1 MSLLGYF
8 SLLSTR
14 FCLFHPVLKTLTSPW
29 PSSSGTAS
37 KPSFAPSLLSTLK
50 LSLIAGCHSG
60 HPGRV
65 NTFLMY
71 TCSHVWSLPV
81 GDRWM
86 LLPASV
92 APQPQPPLCHLS
104 CPLHFSYLVTPWT
117 WVLCGLVSRG
127 SLAPGT
133 RAQWTSQTS
142 HHLQPALSHLH
153 LTSQSVVHLASFCSW
168 ASLNSPLRPHSWLCL
183 TSYEH
188 LCHIVLL
195 AVRWSGTLSKLAW
208 DCLLL

>member
-1 MSLLGYF
+1 
-8 SLLSTR
+8 
-14 FCLFHPVLKTLTSPW
+14 
-29 PSSSGTAS
+29 
-37 KPSFAPSLLSTLK
+37 
-50 LSLIAGCHSG
+50 
-60 HPGRV
+60 
-65 NTFLMY
+65 MY

-86 LLPASV
+86 LLPASA

-104 CPLHFSYLVTPWT
+104 CPFHFSYLVTPWT

-153 LTSQSVVHLASFCSW
+153 LASRSVVHLASFCSW

-188 LCHIVLL
+188 LCHIVLRL
-195 AVRWSGTLSKLAW
+195 CDGQEHYPNWPEIVCSSRTWQVCVPGEGFA
-208 DCLLL
+208 DCLGCQGCTDLTLPSLCQGAFSFICLANLDSLESFS